1 MDSKPREFID
11 KKHPVM
17 EEYYELI
24 DRYGESNPKSLK
36 TQVRKLI
43 EQDPDFL
50 DPYIILF
57 EILQDE
63 GKIQEAEK
71 ILNRAY
77 KRAIK
82 LITDSEGN
90 WPDIIEWGYLE
101 NRHIIRTLLNKALLL
116 WQKGKNEEGL
126 VILRKLLRTNPTDNI
141 GARDFILAIRMG
153 MTYKEFENRFN
164 KGGYY
169 DIEIDEWFNE
179 NYIKYPDEFS
189 WWEKAVSFEE

>member
-1 MDSKPREFID
+1 M
-11 KKHPVM
+11 
-17 EEYYELI
+17 
-24 DRYGESNPKSLK
+24 
-36 TQVRKLI
+36 
-43 EQDPDFL
+43 
-50 DPYIILF
+50 
-57 EILQDE
+57 
-63 GKIQEAEK
+63 QEAET

-116 WQKGKNEEGL
+116 WQMGKNEEGL

-169 DIEIDEWFNE
+169 DIEIDEWFND